1 MKNILF
7 TLTLFVSLVN
17 YSQNVDEIIDKINNQ
32 KNYQSA
38 INDLNQLIKQDAT
51 VPFNYYLRA
60 FSYKRLKNFFNAK
73 KDYLKSIELGFVSD
87 GAYGDLAGIYFFE
100 KDWNNAAVYYK
111 KQLDELG
118 GDDIFAHY
126 NIAVSHNNSGA
137 YTLANEYF
145 TNVISINT
153 DEELVADAY
162 FSRGKSKNS
171 LSDKSGCSDL
181 MKSVDLQISAL
192 FDKKKWA
199 RNGSKVDYLYNSYCV
214 NRKLY
219 KLYAKQFKSALKAS
233 YK

>member
-1 MKNILF
+1 MKKLLLLLMFIP
-7 TLTLFVSLVN
+7 FVSF
-17 YSQNVDEIIDKINNQ
+17 SQNIDEIKDKINNQ

-51 VPFNYYLRA
+51 DPYNYYLRA
-60 FSYKRLKNFFNAK
+60 FSYNRLENFFNAK

-126 NIAVSHNNSGA
+126 NIAASHNNSGA

-162 FSRGKSKNS
+162 FLRGKSKNS

-181 MKSVDLQISAL
+181 TKSVNLHIDAL
-192 FDKKKWA
+192 FDKKEWA
-199 RNGSKVDYLYNSYCV
+199 RNGARVDYLYNSYCV
-214 NRKLY
+214 SKKLY
-219 KLYAKQFKSALKAS
+219 KLYAKQFKNALKAS